1 MHRIVVVGGGAG
13 GLELATRLGDRYG
26 RGKRAENASVHVTL
40 VDRYPTH
47 VWKPL
52 LHEVAAGSLD
62 PFTQELPYAA
72 QARWHGFDFQQGELK
87 KLDRAAK
94 RITLSAI
101 ADDDGAELLPQREI
115 GYDTLVIA
123 IGSTTHFFGVQ
134 GAKENSIALDTVP
147 QAERFRKRLIAACV
161 RAEYRTEHPGEQK
174 AAQQSE
180 AEAEAGQPAAAVDF
194 AQAQAQAE
202 ARAHAQAQAAAAQ
215 PDGPRIQVAIVGGGA
230 TGVELSAELRNTAHV
245 LSAYGLHKLDP
256 RHDIGIVLI
265 EAGPRIL
272 PALQERVSTATTEL
286 LTKLGVQVMVGETVA
301 EVAPG
306 LVRTAS
312 GKTLRADL
320 TVWAAGIK
328 APAVLGELDGLPV
341 NRLGQLVV
349 RRTLQTEIDDDI
361 FALGDCAACPWP
373 GNERN
378 VPPRA
383 QAAHQQASF
392 LLKVIA
398 DRLAGRP
405 LQAFTYRD
413 FGSLVSLGHFSA
425 VGNLMG
431 GVIGGNMLIEGLFA
445 RFMYMSLY
453 RLHIAA
459 LHGYARMVLDTFA
472 HWLHRT
478 TSPRVKL
485 H

>member
-1 MHRIVVVGGGAG
+1 MHRFIIVGGGAG
-13 GLELATRLGDRYG
+13 GLELATRLGDKFG
-26 RGKRAENASVHVTL
+26 NANGKGAARAQVTL
-40 VDRYPTH
+40 IDRNSTH
-47 VWKPL
+47 IWKPL
-52 LHEVAAGSLD
+52 LHEVAAGSMD
-62 PFTQELPYAA
+62 PFSQELPYAA
-72 QARWHGFDFQQGELK
+72 QARWHGFEFQQGDL
-87 KLDRAAK
+87 LGIDRTAK
-94 RITLSAI
+94 RVTLGPLL
-101 ADDDGAELLPQREI
+101 DDEAGELMPQRDLE
-115 GYDTLVIA
+115 YDTLIVA
-123 IGSTTHFFGVQ
+123 IGSTTAFFGVQ
-134 GAKENSIALDTVP
+134 GAQENSLALDTVD
-147 QAERFRKRLIAACV
+147 QAELFRKRLIAACI
-161 RAEYRTEHPGEQK
+161 RAEYRTPE
-174 AAQQSE
+174 AAMAS
-180 AEAEAGQPAAAVDF
+180 ADAVG
-194 AQAQAQAE
+194 
-202 ARAHAQAQAAAAQ
+202 ARQ
-215 PDGPRIQVAIVGGGA
+215 PRIQVAIVGGGA
-230 TGVELSAELRNTAHV
+230 TGVELSAELRNTAQV

-256 RHDIGIVLI
+256 RHDVGIVLI

-272 PALQERVSTATTEL
+272 PALQERVSTATAEL
-286 LTKLGVQVMVGETVA
+286 LTKLGVKLMIGETVA

-306 LVRTAS
+306 IIRTAS
-312 GKTLRADL
+312 GHTVRADL

-328 APAVLGELDGLPV
+328 APPILSQLDGLPV

-349 RRTLQTEIDDDI
+349 RRTLQTEIDDNI

-392 LLKVIA
+392 LLKA
-398 DRLAGRP
+398 LAARLDNQP
-405 LQAFTYRD
+405 LPEFTYRD

-472 HWLHRT
+472 HWLRRT
-478 TSPRVKL
+478 TLPRVKL

>member
-1 MHRIVVVGGGAG
+1 MAPHKNKGGA
-13 GLELATRLGDRYG
+13 
-26 RGKRAENASVHVTL
+26 RAQVTL
-40 VDRYPTH
+40 VDRNPTH
-47 VWKPL
+47 IWKPL
-52 LHEVAAGSLD
+52 LHEVAAGSMD
-62 PFTQELPYAA
+62 PFTQELEYAA
-72 QARWHGFDFQQGELK
+72 QARWHGFEFQQGELTG
-87 KLDRAAK
+87 LDRANK
-94 RITLSAI
+94 RLTLGTGARRRRRRTAARNANSNTTRWSSRSA
-101 ADDDGAELLPQREI
+101 ARR
-115 GYDTLVIA
+115 
-123 IGSTTHFFGVQ
+123 HFFGVK
-134 GAKENSIALDTVP
+134 GAPEYSLALDTVG
-147 QAERFRKRLIAACV
+147 QAERFRKRLIAACM
-161 RAEYRTEHPGEQK
+161 RAEHQVHEPVESSRPGTSTSTE
-174 AAQQSE
+174 
-180 AEAEAGQPAAAVDF
+180 
-194 AQAQAQAE
+194 
-202 ARAHAQAQAAAAQ
+202 
-215 PDGPRIQVAIVGGGA
+215 PRIQVAIVGGGA
-230 TGVELSAELRNTAHV
+230 TGVELSAELRNTAQV

-256 RHDIGIVLI
+256 RHDVGIVLI

-272 PALQERVSTATTEL
+272 PALQERVSTATAEL
-286 LTKLGVQVMVGETVA
+286 LTKLGVKLMTGETVA

-306 LVRTAS
+306 MIRTAS
-312 GKTLRADL
+312 GKTVRADL

-328 APAVLGELDGLPV
+328 APAILRQLDGLPV
-341 NRLGQLVV
+341 NRLGQLIV
-349 RRTLQTEIDDDI
+349 RRTLQTEIDDNI

-392 LLKVIA
+392 LMKALA
-398 DRLAGRP
+398 ARLENKP
-405 LQAFTYRD
+405 LPEFTYRD

-472 HWLHRT
+472 HWLRRST
-478 TSPRVKL
+478 LPRVKL

>member
-26 RGKRAENASVHVTL
+26 SRKSNDGASVSVTL
-40 VDRYPTH
+40 VDRYSTH
-47 VWKPL
+47 IWKPL
-52 LHEVAAGSLD
+52 LHEVAAGSMD
-62 PFTQELPYAA
+62 PFTQELAYAA
-72 QARWHGFDFQQGELK
+72 QARWHGFEFQQGELAH
-87 KLDRAAK
+87 LDRASK
-94 RITLSAI
+94 RITLAPVP
-101 ADDDGAELLPQREI
+101 DEDGAEMLPQRELQ
-115 GYDTLVIA
+115 YDTLVIA
-123 IGSTTHFFGVQ
+123 IGSTTHFFGVP
-134 GAKENSIALDTVP
+134 GALEYSLALDTVG

-161 RAEYRTEHPGEQK
+161 RAEHQQPEAASVGSVGDAGTAGD
-174 AAQQSE
+174 AAQ
-180 AEAEAGQPAAAVDF
+180 GAV
-194 AQAQAQAE
+194 ATRE
-202 ARAHAQAQAAAAQ
+202 
-215 PDGPRIQVAIVGGGA
+215 PRIQVVIVGGGA
-230 TGVELSAELRNTAHV
+230 TGVELSAELRNTAQV

-256 RHDIGIVLI
+256 RHDVGIVLI

-272 PALQERVSTATTEL
+272 PALQERVSTATAEL
-286 LTKLGVQVMVGETVA
+286 LAKLGVRLMVGETVA

-306 LVRTAS
+306 VVRTAS
-312 GKTLRADL
+312 GKSVRADL

-328 APAVLGELDGLPV
+328 APRVLSELDGLAV

-349 RRTLQTEIDDDI
+349 RRTLQTETDDNI
-361 FALGDCAACPWP
+361 FALGDCAACQWP

-383 QAAHQQASF
+383 QAAHQEASF
-392 LLKVIA
+392 LLKAVA

-405 LQAFTYRD
+405 LQEFTYRD

-459 LHGYARMVLDTFA
+459 LHGYPRMVLDTFA

-478 TSPRVKL
+478 TMPRVKL

>member
-1 MHRIVVVGGGAG
+1 MHRFIVVGGGAG

-26 RGKRAENASVHVTL
+26 ARDRKGEPRALVTL

-47 VWKPL
+47 IWKPL
-52 LHEVAAGSLD
+52 LHEVAAGSMD
-62 PFTQELPYAA
+62 PFTQELEYAA
-72 QARWHGFDFQQGELK
+72 QARWHGFEFQQGELIGV
-87 KLDRAAK
+87 DRAAK
-94 RITLSAI
+94 RITLGRVL
-101 ADDDGAELLPQREI
+101 DDDGAELLPERELQ
-115 GYDTLVIA
+115 YDTLVIA

-134 GAKENSIALDTVP
+134 GAEQHSIALDTVQ
-147 QAERFRKRLIAACV
+147 QAERFRKRLIAACI
-161 RAEYRTEHPGEQK
+161 RAEHQEHASVESGPGASPETE
-174 AAQQSE
+174 
-180 AEAEAGQPAAAVDF
+180 
-194 AQAQAQAE
+194 
-202 ARAHAQAQAAAAQ
+202 
-215 PDGPRIQVAIVGGGA
+215 PRIQVAIVGGGA
-230 TGVELSAELRNTAHV
+230 TGVELSAELRNTAQV

-256 RHDIGIVLI
+256 SRDIGIVVI

-272 PALQERVSTATTEL
+272 PALTERVSSATAEL
-286 LTKLGVQVMVGETVA
+286 LLKLGVKLMTGETVA
-301 EVAPG
+301 EVAAG

-312 GKTLRADL
+312 GKTVRADL

-328 APAVLGELDGLPV
+328 APGVLAQLDGLEV
-341 NRLGQLVV
+341 TRLGQLAV
-349 RRTLQTEIDDDI
+349 RRTLQTQTDDDI

-373 GNERN
+373 EDGNGRK

-392 LLKVIA
+392 LLRA
-398 DRLAGRP
+398 FANRLEGRP
-405 LQAFTYRD
+405 LPEFTYRD

-431 GVIGGNMLIEGLFA
+431 GLIGGSMLVEGLFA

-459 LHGYARMVLDTFA
+459 LHGYPRMMLDTVA
-472 HWLHRT
+472 HWLRRT
-478 TSPRVKL
+478 ALPRVKL

>member
-1 MHRIVVVGGGAG
+1 VGGGAG

-26 RGKRAENASVHVTL
+26 ALKNKSGARALITL

-47 VWKPL
+47 IWKPL
-52 LHEVAAGSLD
+52 LHEVAAGSMD
-62 PFTQELPYAA
+62 PFTQELEYAA
-72 QARWHGFDFQQGELK
+72 QARWHGFEFQQGELTG
-87 KLDRAAK
+87 LDRAN
-94 RITLSAI
+94 RRLTLSPVL
-101 ADDDGAELLPQREI
+101 DDDGAELLPERQLE
-115 GYDTLVIA
+115 YDTLIIA
-123 IGSTTHFFGVQ
+123 IGSTTAFFGVK
-134 GAKENSIALDTVP
+134 GAPEFSLALDTVS
-147 QAERFRKRLIAACV
+147 QAERFRKRLIAACM
-161 RAEYRTEHPGEQK
+161 RAEHQVHEPVESTLGVASSGE
-174 AAQQSE
+174 
-180 AEAEAGQPAAAVDF
+180 
-194 AQAQAQAE
+194 
-202 ARAHAQAQAAAAQ
+202 
-215 PDGPRIQVAIVGGGA
+215 PRIQVAIVGGGA
-230 TGVELSAELRNTAHV
+230 TGVELSAELRNTAQV

-256 RHDIGIVLI
+256 RHDVGIVLI

-272 PALQERVSTATTEL
+272 PALQERVSTATAEL
-286 LTKLGVQVMVGETVA
+286 LTKLGVKLMIGETVA

-306 LVRTAS
+306 MIRTAS
-312 GKTLRADL
+312 GKTVRADL

-328 APAVLGELDGLPV
+328 APPILSELDGLPV
-341 NRLGQLVV
+341 NRLGQLIV
-349 RRTLQTEIDDDI
+349 RRTLQTETDDNV

-392 LLKVIA
+392 LMKTLA
-398 DRLAGRP
+398 ARLENKP
-405 LQAFTYRD
+405 LPEFTYRD

-472 HWLHRT
+472 HWLRRT
-478 TSPRVKL
+478 TLPRVKL

>member
-1 MHRIVVVGGGAG
+1 MHRFVVVGGGAG
-13 GLELATRLGDRYG
+13 GLELATRLGDRYVRRKG
-26 RGKRAENASVHVTL
+26 NGAARAQVTL

-47 VWKPL
+47 IWKPL
-52 LHEVAAGSLD
+52 LHEVAAGSMD
-62 PFTQELPYAA
+62 PFTQELEYAA
-72 QARWHGFDFQQGELK
+72 QARWHGFEFQQGELIG
-87 KLDRAAK
+87 LDRTAK
-94 RITLSAI
+94 RIVLGPLR
-101 ADDDGAELLPQREI
+101 DDDGEELLPQRELD
-115 GYDTLVIA
+115 YDTLVIA
-123 IGSTTHFFGVQ
+123 IGSTTHFFGVK
-134 GAKENSIALDTVP
+134 GAEEHSIALDTVG
-147 QAERFRKRLIAACV
+147 QAERFRKRLIAACM
-161 RAEYRTEHPGEQK
+161 RAEH
-174 AAQQSE
+174 
-180 AEAEAGQPAAAVDF
+180 
-194 AQAQAQAE
+194 
-202 ARAHAQAQAAAAQ
+202 RAHETVESG
-215 PDGPRIQVAIVGGGA
+215 PGTSTTTEPRIQVAIVGGGA
-230 TGVELSAELRNTAHV
+230 TGVELSAELRNTAQV

-272 PALQERVSTATTEL
+272 PALQERVSSATAQL
-286 LTKLGVQVMVGETVA
+286 LTQLGVKLMIGETVA

-312 GKTLRADL
+312 GKTVRADL

-328 APAVLGELDGLPV
+328 APAVLSNLDGLPV
-341 NRLGQLVV
+341 TRLGQLSV
-349 RRTLQTEIDDDI
+349 RRTLQTEIDDNI
-361 FALGDCAACPWP
+361 FAMGDCAACPWP

-392 LLKVIA
+392 LLRA
-398 DRLAGRP
+398 LRCRLESRP
-405 LQAFTYRD
+405 LPEFTYRD

-431 GVIGGNMLIEGLFA
+431 GLIGGSMLVEGLFA

-459 LHGYARMVLDTFA
+459 LHGYPRMMLDTFA
-472 HWLHRT
+472 HWLRRT
-478 TSPRVKL
+478 TLPRVKL

>member
-1 MHRIVVVGGGAG
+1 M
-13 GLELATRLGDRYG
+13 
-26 RGKRAENASVHVTL
+26 
-40 VDRYPTH
+40 
-47 VWKPL
+47 
-52 LHEVAAGSLD
+52 HEVAAGSMD
-62 PFTQELPYAA
+62 PFTQELEYAA
-72 QARWHGFDFQQGELK
+72 QARWHGFEFHQGDLIG
-87 KLDRAAK
+87 LDRAAK
-94 RITLSAI
+94 RITLGPVG
-101 ADDDGAELLPQREI
+101 DEDGAELLPQRELH
-115 GYDTLVIA
+115 YDTLVIA

-134 GAKENSIALDTVP
+134 GAEQHSMALDTVA
-147 QAERFRKRLIAACV
+147 QAERFRKRLIAACI
-161 RAEYRTEHPGEQK
+161 RAEHQQHEAVESGPGSSPGTE
-174 AAQQSE
+174 
-180 AEAEAGQPAAAVDF
+180 
-194 AQAQAQAE
+194 
-202 ARAHAQAQAAAAQ
+202 
-215 PDGPRIQVAIVGGGA
+215 PRVQVAIVGGGA
-230 TGVELSAELRNTAHV
+230 TGVELSAELRNTAQV

-272 PALQERVSTATTEL
+272 PALQERVSTATAEL
-286 LTKLGVQVMVGETVA
+286 LTKLGVKLMIGETVA

-312 GKTLRADL
+312 GNTVRADL

-328 APAVLGELDGLPV
+328 APPVLSSLDGLGV
-341 NRLGQLVV
+341 TRLGQLAV
-349 RRTLQTEIDDDI
+349 RRTLQTELDDDI

-392 LLKVIA
+392 LLRA
-398 DRLAGRP
+398 LGNRLEGRP
-405 LQAFTYRD
+405 LPEFRYRD

-431 GVIGGNMLIEGLFA
+431 GVIGGSMLVEGLFA

-459 LHGYARMVLDTFA
+459 LHGYPRMMLDTVA
-472 HWLHRT
+472 HWLRRT
-478 TSPRVKL
+478 TLPRVKL

>member
-1 MHRIVVVGGGAG
+1 MHRFIVVGGGAG

-26 RGKRAENASVHVTL
+26 KSKNGAAPALVTL

-47 VWKPL
+47 IWKPL
-52 LHEVAAGSLD
+52 LHEVAAGSMD
-62 PFTQELPYAA
+62 PFTQELEYAA
-72 QARWHGFDFQQGELK
+72 QARWHGFEFQQGELCG
-87 KLDRAAK
+87 LDRKAK
-94 RITLSAI
+94 KIRLAPVL
-101 ADDDGAELLPQREI
+101 DDDGAELLPERELE
-115 GYDTLVIA
+115 YDTLVIA

-134 GAKENSIALDTVP
+134 GAPEHSLALDTVQ
-147 QAERFRKRLIAACV
+147 QAERFRKRLIAACM
-161 RAEYRTEHPGEQK
+161 RAEHQAHERVECGDGMSPDN
-174 AAQQSE
+174 E
-180 AEAEAGQPAAAVDF
+180 A
-194 AQAQAQAE
+194 
-202 ARAHAQAQAAAAQ
+202 
-215 PDGPRIQVAIVGGGA
+215 RIQVAIVGGGA
-230 TGVELSAELRNTAHV
+230 TGVELSAELRNTAQV

-256 RHDIGIVLI
+256 RHDVGIVLI

-272 PALQERVSTATTEL
+272 PALTERVSSATAEL
-286 LTKLGVQVMVGETVA
+286 LTKLGVKLMIGETVA

-312 GKTLRADL
+312 GKTVRADL

-328 APAVLGELDGLPV
+328 APPVLAKLDGLTV
-341 NRLGQLVV
+341 NRLGQLEV
-349 RRTLQTEIDDDI
+349 RRTLQTVNDDDI
-361 FALGDCAACPWP
+361 FALGDCAACQWP
-373 GNERN
+373 GSERN

-392 LLKVIA
+392 LLKSLVN
-398 DRLAGRP
+398 RMEGRP
-405 LQAFTYRD
+405 LAEFTYRD

-431 GVIGGNMLIEGLFA
+431 GLIGGSMLIEGLFA

-459 LHGYARMVLDTFA
+459 LHGYPRMVLDTFA
-472 HWLHRT
+472 HWLRRT
-478 TSPRVKL
+478 TLPRVKL

>member
-1 MHRIVVVGGGAG
+1 MHRFIVVGGGAG

-26 RGKRAENASVHVTL
+26 DTGSRRRPPRASVTL

-47 VWKPL
+47 IWKPL

-72 QARWHGFDFQQGELK
+72 QARWHGFEFQQGELK
-87 KLDRAAK
+87 ALDRAAK
-94 RITLSAI
+94 RITI
-101 ADDDGAELLPQREI
+101 GAVLDEDSLELLPPRVLE
-115 GYDTLVIA
+115 YDTLVIA
-123 IGSTTHFFGVQ
+123 IGSTTHFFGVP
-134 GAKENSIALDTVP
+134 GAAEHAIALDTVA

-161 RAEYRTEHPGEQK
+161 RAEYQ
-174 AAQQSE
+174 
-180 AEAEAGQPAAAVDF
+180 
-194 AQAQAQAE
+194 
-202 ARAHAQAQAAAAQ
+202 AAQ
-215 PDGPRIQVAIVGGGA
+215 PMATGAGDESDESGEAGPRIQVAIVGGGA
-230 TGVELSAELRNTAHV
+230 TGVELSAELRNTAQV
-245 LSAYGLHKLDP
+245 LSAYGLHNLDP
-256 RHDIGIVLI
+256 RHDVGIVLI
-265 EAGPRIL
+265 ESGPRIL
-272 PALQERVSTATTEL
+272 PALTERVSSATAEL
-286 LTKLGVQVMVGETVA
+286 LAKLGVRLMLGERVT

-306 LVRTAS
+306 VVRTAS
-312 GKTLRADL
+312 GKRVRADL
-320 TVWAAGIK
+320 TVWAAGIT
-328 APAVLGELDGLPV
+328 APAVLSQLDGLDV
-341 NRLGQLVV
+341 NRLGQLLV
-349 RRTLQTEIDDDI
+349 RRTLQTEADDDV

-383 QAAHQQASF
+383 QAAHQQAAF
-392 LLKVIA
+392 LLRA
-398 DRLAGRP
+398 FGNRLERRP
-405 LQAFTYRD
+405 LPEFTYRD

-472 HWLHRT
+472 HWLRRT
-478 TSPRVKL
+478 TLPRVKL

>member
-1 MHRIVVVGGGAG
+1 MHRFIVVGGGAG

-26 RGKRAENASVHVTL
+26 SPANKHRPARASVTL

-47 VWKPL
+47 IWKPL

-72 QARWHGFDFQQGELK
+72 QARWHGFEFQQGDLIA
-87 KLDRAAK
+87 LDRAAK
-94 RITLSAI
+94 RITIGAVL
-101 ADDDGAELLPQREI
+101 DDDGVELLPPRVLE
-115 GYDTLVIA
+115 YDTLVIA
-123 IGSTTHFFGVQ
+123 IGSTTHFFGVP
-134 GAKENSIALDTVP
+134 GAAEHAMALDTVA
-147 QAERFRKRLIAACV
+147 QAERFRKRLIAACM
-161 RAEYRTEHPGEQK
+161 RADYQV
-174 AAQQSE
+174 
-180 AEAEAGQPAAAVDF
+180 AEPVVATEAGVATEATTDAA
-194 AQAQAQAE
+194 
-202 ARAHAQAQAAAAQ
+202 
-215 PDGPRIQVAIVGGGA
+215 PRIQVAIVGGGA
-230 TGVELSAELRNTAHV
+230 TGVELSAELRNTAQV
-245 LSAYGLHKLDP
+245 LSAYGLHNLDP
-256 RHDIGIVLI
+256 RHDVGLVLI
-265 EAGPRIL
+265 ESGPRIL
-272 PALQERVSTATTEL
+272 PALREQVSSATAEL
-286 LTKLGVQVMVGETVA
+286 LVKLGVRLMLGERVT

-306 LVRTAS
+306 VVRTAS
-312 GKTLRADL
+312 GKSVRADL
-320 TVWAAGIK
+320 TVWAAGIT
-328 APAVLGELDGLPV
+328 APAVLSQLDGLAT
-341 NRLGQLVV
+341 NRLGQLLV
-349 RRTLQTEIDDDI
+349 RRTLQTETDDNV

-383 QAAHQQASF
+383 QAAHQQATF
-392 LLKVIA
+392 LLRA
-398 DRLAGRP
+398 LGNRLEGRP
-405 LQAFTYRD
+405 LPEFTYRD

-472 HWLHRT
+472 HWLRRT
-478 TSPRVKL
+478 TLPRVKL